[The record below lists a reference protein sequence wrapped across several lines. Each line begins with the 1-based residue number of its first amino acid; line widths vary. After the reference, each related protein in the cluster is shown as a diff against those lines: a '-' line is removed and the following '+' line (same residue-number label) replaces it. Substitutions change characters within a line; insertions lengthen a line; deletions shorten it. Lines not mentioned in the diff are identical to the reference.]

1 MLDISKYRQKERAH
15 MEMLE
20 FKEEWL
26 EASEL
31 PLLEDLDAADD
42 AEEM

>member
-1 MLDISKYRQKERAH
+1 
-15 MEMLE
+15 MEMQE
-20 FKEEWL
+20 FREEWL
-26 EASEL
+26 EAGER

>member
-1 MLDISKYRQKERAH
+1 
-15 MEMLE
+15 MEMQE

-26 EASEL
+26 EAGEL